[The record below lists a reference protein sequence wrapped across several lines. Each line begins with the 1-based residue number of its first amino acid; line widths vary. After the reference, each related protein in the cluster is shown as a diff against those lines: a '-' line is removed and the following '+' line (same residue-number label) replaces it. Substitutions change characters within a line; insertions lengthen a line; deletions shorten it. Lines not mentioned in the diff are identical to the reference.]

1 MGYLLLDTR
10 VPGQAGLSWGT
21 DRFVA
26 WQVEGVPSGFLAL
39 IRERR
44 EMLARALEGVLVA
57 SGPGRFSALR
67 VGVLYAHLLAR
78 WFRVPLFEAFPEDLA
93 DDASRARLLAS
104 VRSGQRLPA
113 AIVFPRYDREP
124 NITLPRL

>member
-1 MGYLLLDTR
+1 MGYLLLDSR
-10 VPGQAGLSWGT
+10 VTGQASLHWGT

-26 WQVEGVPSGFLAL
+26 WQEAGLPTAFLGI
-39 IRERR
+39 IRTRRGLLER
-44 EMLARALEGVLVA
+44 ELEGVIVA

-78 WFRVPLFEAFPEDLA
+78 WFRVQLFEAFPEDLA
-93 DDASRARLLAS
+93 DDAGRAELLAS
-104 VRSGQRLPA
+104 VRVGRRPA
-113 AIVFPRYDREP
+113 AAVIPPRYDREP

>member
-10 VPGQAGLSWGT
+10 GPGQASLQWGT
-21 DRFVA
+21 DQFVA
-26 WQVEGVPSGFLAL
+26 WQAEGVPNAFLGL
-39 IRERR
+39 VRERR
-44 EMLARALEGVLVA
+44 DLLTRELEGVVVA

-93 DDASRARLLAS
+93 DEMARDQLLAS
-104 VRSGQRLPA
+104 VRAGRRPPA
-113 AIVFPRYDREP
+113 AIIAPRYDREP